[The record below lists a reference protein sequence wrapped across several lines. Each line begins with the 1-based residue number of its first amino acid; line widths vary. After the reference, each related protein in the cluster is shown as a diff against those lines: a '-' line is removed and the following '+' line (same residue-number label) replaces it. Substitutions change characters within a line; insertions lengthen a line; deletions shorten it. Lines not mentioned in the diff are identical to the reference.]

1 MCVVNTPQKKEKE
14 REREKTHIEVNIH
27 LKQERHPKESTQT
40 YVFRFSLLVFHT
52 QKKQNCKGKRWEWSR
67 WRRKTRKWTT
77 SYGRAKKIMPAK
89 VGFRSRGLQIVPRR
103 INYESDALPTELPRL
118 WRYKSELSLTWMVFL
133 FKPYS
138 WKYMFLNTTPQTRQP
153 FFSAVSR
160 FQKS

>member
-1 MCVVNTPQKKEKE
+1 M
-14 REREKTHIEVNIH
+14 
-27 LKQERHPKESTQT
+27 
-40 YVFRFSLLVFHT
+40 RFSFFVVSFSHTHT

-118 WRYKSELSLTWMVFL
+118 GRYKSELSLTWMVFL

-153 FFSAVSR
+153 FFSAGFFKLLMSFFFVLVSKR
-160 FQKS
+160 VFNETTLQSRRRHIPPT